1 MPLELFPGTYIR
13 FYNADYSLLYIPTK
27 NSSEGYLVKWNEM
40 GGDIKKL
47 IENEIN
53 YALPVFKKE
62 IDGKKY
68 FCFYTP
74 KNLLNNYVKYLKK
87 RNLSIDLWRN
97 DGKLFSENF
106 YISTDPE
113 VVDNVLGT
121 NFINEDNLKEFV
133 NNIDKLEAVN
143 NKLAELLVA
152 SRMGLKDIDEQALK
166 KAIEGL
172 SSVIKGLEQLKLVV
186 SKAS

>member
-1 MPLELFPGTYIR
+1 MEKEASLKPLFKQY
-13 FYNADYSLLYIPTK
+13 ADKLRINL
-27 NSSEGYLVKWNEM
+27 
-40 GGDIKKL
+40 IK
-47 IENEIN
+47 E
-53 YALPVFKKE
+53 AAV
-62 IDGKKY
+62 ID
-68 FCFYTP
+68 
-74 KNLLNNYVKYLKK
+74 
-87 RNLSIDLWRN
+87 
-97 DGKLFSENF
+97 
-106 YISTDPE
+106 DPE

-172 SSVIKGLEQLKLVV
+172 GSVIKGLEQLKLVV